1 MLISCHP
8 PLAWVVSE
16 PSISVL
22 RTFRAVARCGSFT
35 AAARDL
41 SCAQSAV
48 SRQIAALEAHMK
60 QVLVVR
66 GHRQVQLTAAGEI
79 YLETVN
85 RALDE
90 LDHGAMRLANASGA
104 RFTVKILA
112 MPSFAARWL
121 LPRLPRLQQERID
134 VDIELATSFWDADFR
149 KERFDLAIH
158 YGDGAWPGA
167 QLLVQ
172 DSLVPVASPRLF
184 AGQPVR
190 QIGDLARF
198 TWLHGSL
205 RSSRWPQW
213 LAACNADGLASG
225 RNIKLQDTESTLS
238 AAVAGLGIAM
248 GHTALVEHDVREGR
262 LIEVW
267 PQHVH
272 LTAGYHLLRSKRMLR
287 NEAARSLAQWLV
299 REAKTVG
306 GSVPP
311 A

>member
-1 MLISCHP
+1 
-8 PLAWVVSE
+8 VSE

-41 SCAQSAV
+41 GCAQSAV
-48 SRQIAALEAHMK
+48 SRQIAVLEAHMK
-60 QVLVVR
+60 QVLIVR

-79 YLETVN
+79 CLETVG

-90 LDHGAMRLANASGA
+90 MDHGAMRLASASGA
-104 RFTVKILA
+104 RPTVKILA
-112 MPSFAARWL
+112 MPSFASRWL
-121 LPRLPRLQQERID
+121 LPRLTRLQQERID

-158 YGDGAWPGA
+158 YGDGAWPSA
-167 QLLVQ
+167 QLLAL
-172 DSLVPVASPRLF
+172 DSLVPVASPRLL
-184 AGQPVR
+184 ASHPVR
-190 QIGDLARF
+190 QIGDIARF

-205 RSSRWPQW
+205 RSNRWPQW
-213 LAACNADGLASG
+213 LADCNAEGLVSG
-225 RNIKLQDTESTLS
+225 RNIKLQDTESMLS

-267 PQHVH
+267 PRHVQ
-272 LTAGYHLLRSKRMLR
+272 LTAGYHLLQSKRILR
-287 NEAARSLAQWLV
+287 NPAARSLAQWLV
-299 REAKTVG
+299 REAKTFRDSAPV
-306 GSVPP
+306 